1 MSTINKIRSV
11 TDQIGDKIRIVIF
24 YLGVHL
30 THPIKLLGL
39 IYISGFVIWRILSS
53 DDSTF
58 KMPAV
63 IFAVAVTIPFFA
75 YVIHLM
81 FPPSKR
87 VEILVDAYGNN
98 PRIIPF
104 IAKKV
109 KRWLEEIIKFME
121 KQPNIGYIR
130 KATESAKGNRL
141 EELHKKILK
150 PRSTKKLMGRIEK
163 KGNYLNALISGV
175 SESFQI
181 PRESI
186 EELINSKVDIN
197 QKIVSEINISYD
209 QIKDYLRS
217 LSDTNELT
225 PKEITG
231 YYNRKIKERLDYLE
245 SKKESLNTQIE
256 WIEEFDKRKKD
267 TLEQLLEI
275 LKEPSTGK
283 AVSKL
288 SRLLSLEKVKTKEDL
303 IWIIR
308 FANSRKGFNISELL
322 GIKIMKGVENET
334 LNWYE
339 SAISKE
345 KFKKLKKF
353 TDEFV
358 RLRSDALGV
367 LWKKFK
373 EWNEITNKLDFN
385 QPIAIGLTYG
395 YSSAL
400 RRILQGLCK
409 DVMYLFSINAALVEE
424 NLNKGDITKELKN
437 EFKTK
442 GFPLSENATI
452 RKREEKAD
460 KWEIINGE
468 KIYTL
473 RKEDGKLNIY
483 DVENIGLLSIILIKG
498 SEAPGEEEILKAEL
512 MADYPG
518 LKCVIMPI
526 EVIEKKE
533 IQRRIGVIFVGIE
546 SINKQG
552 DIVHPR
558 GGSEIIRKIKEY
570 RKDTEVYAFG
580 ESYKVQGFTEDD
592 IDYTKLSL
600 FRNENIH
607 YVVTDHGV
615 HKRVWYLFSWDSIP
629 GADNEKLIRFLKDDF
644 DIEWAESA
652 KIRKSDNTT
661 ISISTNEKSA
671 EIKMDEKKEKA
682 ILKISDGRTHDLK
695 IKTESDKL
703 NIYREENKWKLEKV
717 VDKLLFSWDSVPGA
731 DDKKLIRFLK
741 DDFDIEW
748 AESAEIR
755 KSDNTT
761 ISISTNEKSAE
772 IKMDEKK
779 EKAILKIS
787 DGRTHDLKI
796 KTENDKL
803 NIYKAKIVEE
813 ALKDNLDC
821 CAQHWKDVSG
831 I

>member
-1 MSTINKIRSV
+1 MSNIDKIRSV

-24 YLGVHL
+24 YLGVRL

-39 IYISGFVIWRILSS
+39 IYISSFVIWRILSA
-53 DDSTF
+53 DNFTF
-58 KMPAV
+58 KMPVV
-63 IFAVAVTIPFFA
+63 IFAVVVTIPFFA

-109 KRWLEEIIKFME
+109 KRWLEDIINFME

-130 KATESAKGNRL
+130 KATESTKGNRL

-288 SRLLSLEKVKTKEDL
+288 SRLLSLSLEKVETEEDLTEEDIKDL

-308 FANSRKGFNISELL
+308 FANSRKGFKISKLL
-322 GIKIMKGVENET
+322 GLKIKKGVGNET
-334 LNWYE
+334 LNWYG
-339 SAISKE
+339 SAISQGN
-345 KFKKLKKF
+345 FKRLKDF
-353 TDEFV
+353 TNDFV
-358 RLRSDALGV
+358 RLRSDALEV
-367 LWKKFK
+367 LWEKFK
-373 EWNEITNKLDFN
+373 AWNEITNKLDFN

-395 YSSAL
+395 YSSVL

-409 DVMYLFSINAALVEE
+409 DVMYMFSINAALVEE
-424 NLNKGDITKELKN
+424 NLNKWVISKELKN

-442 GFPLSENATI
+442 GLPLSENATIFEELKDGFETKGLPLSENATI
-452 RKREEKAD
+452 RKEKAD
-460 KWEIINGE
+460 KWEIINEE

-483 DVENIGLLSIILIKG
+483 DVENIGLLRIILIKG

-558 GGSEIIRKIKEY
+558 GGSDVIRKIKEY

-580 ESYKVQGFTEDD
+580 ESYKVQDFTEDD

-600 FRNENIH
+600 FLHENID
-607 YVVTDHGV
+607 YLVTDHGV
-615 HKRVWYLFSWDSIP
+615 HKRE
-629 GADNEKLIRFLKDDF
+629 G
-644 DIEWAESA
+644 
-652 KIRKSDNTT
+652 
-661 ISISTNEKSA
+661 
-671 EIKMDEKKEKA
+671 
-682 ILKISDGRTHDLK
+682 
-695 IKTESDKL
+695 
-703 NIYREENKWKLEKV
+703 NKWKIGEK
-717 VDKLLFSWDSVPGA
+717 LG
-731 DDKKLIRFLK
+731 
-741 DDFDIEW
+741 
-748 AESAEIR
+748 
-755 KSDNTT
+755 
-761 ISISTNEKSAE
+761 
-772 IKMDEKK
+772 
-779 EKAILKIS
+779 
-787 DGRTHDLKI
+787 
-796 KTENDKL
+796 
-803 NIYKAKIVEE
+803 
-813 ALKDNLDC
+813 DNLDC
-821 CAQHWKDVSG
+821 CVHYWRRMLNLT
-831 I
+831 

>member
-1 MSTINKIRSV
+1 MSNIDKIRSV

-24 YLGVHL
+24 YLGVRL

-39 IYISGFVIWRILSS
+39 IYISSFVIWRILSA
-53 DDSTF
+53 DNFTF
-58 KMPAV
+58 KMPVV
-63 IFAVAVTIPFFA
+63 IFAVVVTIPFFA

-109 KRWLEEIIKFME
+109 KRWLEDIINFME
-121 KQPNIGYIR
+121 KQPNVGYIR
-130 KATESAKGNRL
+130 KATESTKGNRL

-288 SRLLSLEKVKTKEDL
+288 SRLLSLSLEKVETEEDLTEEDIKDL

-308 FANSRKGFNISELL
+308 FANSRKGFKISKLL
-322 GIKIMKGVENET
+322 GLKIKKGVGNET
-334 LNWYE
+334 LNWYG
-339 SAISKE
+339 SAISQGN
-345 KFKKLKKF
+345 FKRLKDF
-353 TDEFV
+353 TNDFV
-358 RLRSDALGV
+358 RLRSDALEV
-367 LWKKFK
+367 LWEKFK
-373 EWNEITNKLDFN
+373 AWNEITNKLDFN

-395 YSSAL
+395 YSSVL

-409 DVMYLFSINAALVEE
+409 DVMYMFSINAALVEE
-424 NLNKGDITKELKN
+424 NLNKWVISKELKN

-442 GFPLSENATI
+442 GLPLSENATIFEELKDGFETKGLPLSENATI
-452 RKREEKAD
+452 RKEKAD
-460 KWEIINGE
+460 KWEIINEE

-483 DVENIGLLSIILIKG
+483 DVENIGLLRIILIKG
-498 SEAPGEEEILKAEL
+498 SEVPGEEEILKAEL

-558 GGSEIIRKIKEY
+558 GGSDVIRKIKEY

-580 ESYKVQGFTEDD
+580 ESYKVQDFTEDD

-600 FRNENIH
+600 FLHENID
-607 YVVTDHGV
+607 YLVTDHGV
-615 HKRVWYLFSWDSIP
+615 HKRE
-629 GADNEKLIRFLKDDF
+629 G
-644 DIEWAESA
+644 
-652 KIRKSDNTT
+652 
-661 ISISTNEKSA
+661 
-671 EIKMDEKKEKA
+671 
-682 ILKISDGRTHDLK
+682 
-695 IKTESDKL
+695 
-703 NIYREENKWKLEKV
+703 NKWKIGEKLE
-717 VDKLLFSWDSVPGA
+717 
-731 DDKKLIRFLK
+731 
-741 DDFDIEW
+741 
-748 AESAEIR
+748 
-755 KSDNTT
+755 
-761 ISISTNEKSAE
+761 
-772 IKMDEKK
+772 
-779 EKAILKIS
+779 
-787 DGRTHDLKI
+787 
-796 KTENDKL
+796 
-803 NIYKAKIVEE
+803 
-813 ALKDNLDC
+813 DNLDC
-821 CAQHWKDVSG
+821 CVHYWRRMLNLT
-831 I
+831 